1 MLTEFA
7 LYDERLKWTWRFICT
22 LCDFEVKCIAG
33 RGREVGEGQSEA
45 AEKVKT
51 CYCDGSDRTWKAV
64 SSNTV
69 HVIIFGTVGDVILLG
84 RSSAGLK
91 HGLGGI
97 GDAMETE
104 HVR

>member
-1 MLTEFA
+1 MLAKFA

-22 LCDFEVKCIAG
+22 FCDSEVKCIAG
-33 RGREVGEGQSEA
+33 RGGEVGEGQSEA

-51 CYCDGSDRTWKAV
+51 CYCDRSDRTWKAA
-64 SSNTV
+64 SSNAV
-69 HVIIFGTVGDVILLG
+69 HVIIIDTAGDVILLG
-84 RSSAGLK
+84 QSSADLG

-97 GDAMETE
+97 GDATETE